1 MHKQLELPFN
11 DQSNDELMSSRE
23 NHITSS
29 ELMKMLKLSPSELLT
44 ISELI
49 GFQMNPMNTNGLL
62 FAEKDVWAFILM
74 SGEYSTLCHL
84 NLFANPVGGPYPEGW
99 IVDGWLGERLTRLCE
114 LHNKGDKEGVSQ
126 VCREINSWKRGGGQ
140 S

>member
-29 ELMKMLKLSPSELLT
+29 ELTEMLKLSPSELLT

-49 GFQMNPMNTNGLL
+49 GFHADPTNPDELL
-62 FAEKDVWAFILM
+62 FTEKDVWAFTLM
-74 SGEYSTLCHL
+74 SPQYSTLCHL

-99 IVDGWLGERLTRLCE
+99 IADGWLGERLTCLCE
-114 LHNKGDKEGVSQ
+114 LHHKGDKEGVSQ
-126 VCREINSWKRGGGQ
+126 VCREINSWKRDGGQ
-140 S
+140 L